1 MKMQKTSLLMFLFL
15 ILLFACSED
24 ELTPGT
30 PTSSGNDLMT
40 KATASVS
47 GLTRFK
53 VADLSI
59 PSGGLPDGKQ
69 FYKGGKLRAS
79 TAYNP
84 YGITKVQKNG
94 VDRVRFYINPTT
106 STTYLTKTD
115 YPYHYRS
122 EFSRWPWWINHPL
135 GTEEWLGFSYI
146 FPTASEGFTQNH
158 TPVSIY
164 QNHAGSR
171 AGQTSNPPALQIEI
185 AAPKQI
191 NSSDPWRG
199 TPKGGEIM
207 LINNIRKTRY
217 VVPGVRVVAGARIDI
232 VMQIVYGLESKG
244 LWNVWVN
251 GKLVNIPV
259 GNVGSTVWPAKT
271 SADLVVG
278 GNSKIGLYHHRLRY
292 KSEVD
297 LNASKGH
304 KKMEVFMTD
313 WNDVIRTPKDPDYKS
328 QNAYNAVSTTSYP

>member
-1 MKMQKTSLLMFLFL
+1 MKKNPLLIVASLFLF
-15 ILLFACSED
+15 FSCSEEEFLPESPLPD
-24 ELTPGT
+24 TAELA
-30 PTSSGNDLMT
+30 TSAKS
-40 KATASVS
+40 SVS

-53 VADLSI
+53 AGDLVI

-69 FYKGGKLRAS
+69 FYLGGKLRAS

-84 YGITKVQKNG
+84 YGISKVKKGG
-94 VDRVRFYINPTT
+94 VDRVRFFVSP
-106 STTYLTKTD
+106 SSPSSYLNNTQ
-115 YPYHYRS
+115 YSYHHRA

-146 FPTASEGFTQNH
+146 FPKSSEGFTQNQ

-171 AGQTSNPPALQIEI
+171 SGQTSNPPALQIEI
-185 AAPKQI
+185 AYPLQI

-199 TPKGGEIM
+199 TPKGGELM

-217 VVPGVRVVAGARIDI
+217 VVPGVRVVAGARINI
-232 VMQIVYGLESKG
+232 VMQIIYGLGTKG
-244 LWNVWVN
+244 IWNVWVN
-251 GKLVNIPV
+251 GKLITIPPGNI
-259 GNVGSTVWPAKT
+259 GGTVWPART

-278 GNSKIGLYHHRLRY
+278 GNSKLGLYHHRLRY
-292 KSEVD
+292 KTDVQ

-304 KKMEVFMTD
+304 NKMEAFLTN
-313 WNDVIRTPKDPDYKS
+313 WNDVIRYPKDWDYKNN
-328 QNAYNAVSTTSYP
+328 NAYNAVNTASYP